1 MSGSAITVSIPPLR
15 DRSDDFQPLAQH
27 FLERHNQTADF
38 QVGGLAS
45 ESWTALGQYGWPGNL
60 DELNTVIREAAE
72 AAAERRSAVIQPP
85 DLPFAFR
92 TGVDAQRT
100 GGPLEQPI
108 EPLEEVMERVERE
121 HLGQAMRRSR
131 GNKAEA
137 ARLLG
142 LTRPRLYRR
151 LQQLGMLDEDVGT
164 GDG

>member
-1 MSGSAITVSIPPLR
+1 
-15 DRSDDFQPLAQH
+15 
-27 FLERHNQTADF
+27 
-38 QVGGLAS
+38 
-45 ESWTALGQYGWPGNL
+45 
-60 DELNTVIREAAE
+60 VIRGAAE
-72 AAAERRSAVIQPP
+72 AAAARRSAVIQPP

-151 LQQLGMLDEDVGT
+151 LQQLGMLDENVKT